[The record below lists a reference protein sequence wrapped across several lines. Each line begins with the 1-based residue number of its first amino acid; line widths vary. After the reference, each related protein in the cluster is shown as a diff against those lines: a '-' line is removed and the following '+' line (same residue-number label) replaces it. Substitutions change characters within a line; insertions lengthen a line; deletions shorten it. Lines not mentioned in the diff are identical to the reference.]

1 MSLTAEELDSILT
14 FTDSCED
21 AKQSIQELSAS
32 LFNDKLNEQRLISG
46 LACLLECELLSK
58 AARVGVIVALAAPK
72 ETPFREIYHRINPVL
87 TDPHEQKLLRNILSG
102 KTDVLQK
109 SPQTLLST
117 ELPDVALPQIEKAL
131 GEDTRSALQRAAIS
145 SIIPDP
151 ERFNV
156 SNQSDEQLRRT
167 SMQMILSE
175 PGFGQRFLRP
185 TQISIPPPI
194 FDYIEN
200 ELEWM
205 LPHEHYNHAL
215 EWDDDMCQNSQET
228 SEFERLLKFSTERK
242 LDASE
247 EAYLK
252 EAIKREHRLMESLG
266 FTAELLP
273 QLVEYNPMLT
283 VEFLMT
289 VLEHEDKSEIKK
301 YLHQMTQIPVTLQ
314 SLEVVNRLV
323 SQVELPSD
331 FIPYYISRCTKTCE
345 DQKDRSQQGRLVRL
359 VCVFLRA
366 LINNSLYDMKDSL
379 SEVQGFCVE
388 FARIREAAALFRLL
402 RKVDSERSARS

>member
-32 LFNDKLNEQRLISG
+32 LFNDKFNEQRLISG

-205 LPHEHYNHAL
+205 LPHEHYHHAL

-345 DQKDRSQQGRLVRL
+345 DQKQGRLVRL

-402 RKVDSERSARS
+402 RKVDSERSTRS